1 MASSRQFISH
11 VKRKKLGTGGLG
23 SKYSHQVPWLTGNN
37 LGVTTFLVRVP
48 DACWAW
54 RTTHLHSKQQTG
66 DRKGKGLPFP
76 FTMTPL
82 KDNTEFLNTFNG

>member
-37 LGVTTFLVRVP
+37 LGVTNLSCQGSRCLLGVE
-48 DACWAW
+48 
-54 RTTHLHSKQQTG
+54 
-66 DRKGKGLPFP
+66 
-76 FTMTPL
+76 
-82 KDNTEFLNTFNG
+82 DNTLALQAANWRQERKRIALSFYDDPTEGQH